1 MTAVWYWLVFAI
13 VAVIFATIAALSW
26 WEKRQEKLDAQM
38 WAEMFGG
45 DTYSRRVD

>member
-1 MTAVWYWLVFAI
+1 MTAVWYWLVFAV
-13 VAVIFATIAALSW
+13 VAVIFAAIAALSW
-26 WEKRQEKLDAQM
+26 WEHRQERLDAEM